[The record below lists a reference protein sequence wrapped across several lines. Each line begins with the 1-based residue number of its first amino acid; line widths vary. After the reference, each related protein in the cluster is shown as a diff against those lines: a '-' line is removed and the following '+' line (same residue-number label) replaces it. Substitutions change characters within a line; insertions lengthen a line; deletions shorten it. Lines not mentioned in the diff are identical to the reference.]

1 MNGRIGG
8 LVMSNEIVPVTVK
21 TKEEFQAAVRLKRTA
36 IIIEGIDLN
45 AVAIKRG

>member
-8 LVMSNEIVPVTVK
+8 LIMPNEIVPVTVK

-36 IIIEGIDLN
+36 IVIEGIDLN
-45 AVAIKRG
+45 AIAIKRG